1 MQTKVNGRGRL
12 IAGPLLLAGLLACQ
26 LLPWGTLDV
35 GSAEVV
41 WTWLLGEPGHA
52 NVRNVE
58 RALQGRQQ
66 QEKNGS
72 GEEGGAS
79 YLNACAKC
87 ANSM

>member
-1 MQTKVNGRGRL
+1 M
-12 IAGPLLLAGLLACQ
+12 
-26 LLPWGTLDV
+26 

-52 NVRNVE
+52 NVRNVK

-72 GEEGGAS
+72 GEEGGTALVPKRMCKVRKQHVS
-79 YLNACAKC
+79 AYTTTR
-87 ANSM
+87 